1 MKTGIALLSKL
12 VTVVTKGMAKSDLPQ
27 RTRLSPEMRRSLILD
42 HTAEIVAREGV
53 AALTMDRIGKEA
65 GVSKSLVY
73 NYFPNMTEL
82 LQVLLKR
89 ELRRLR
95 QLQANAAAQAETF
108 EGLVRGVTHVY
119 MTYIAERGL
128 IIERLQAEP
137 SVSDIH
143 DPTEYGREAAVD
155 YLANIV
161 ATHFGLPMQ
170 IARAATDI
178 SFGLPASAGA
188 YLHRHQIDR
197 QVIEDLTVTMIL
209 GTITAV
215 KSEYLSH
222 RQPLQRDVPS
232 DPKTAKLNA
241 RHRAPRTAPS

>member
-1 MKTGIALLSKL
+1 
-12 VTVVTKGMAKSDLPQ
+12 MAKTVTLR
-27 RTRLSPEMRRSLILD
+27 RTRLSPERRRSLILD
-42 HTAEIVAREGV
+42 HTAEIVARDGV

-73 NYFPNMTEL
+73 NYFPNLTEL
-82 LQVLLKR
+82 LQTLLKR

-95 QLQANAAAQAETF
+95 RLQASAAAQAETF
-108 EGLVRGVTHVY
+108 EGLVRGVTHAY
-119 MTYIAERGL
+119 ITYIAERGL

-143 DPTEYGREAAVD
+143 DPTDYGRDAAVD
-155 YLANIV
+155 YLANIIV
-161 ATHFGLPMQ
+161 AHFGLPPE

-188 YLHRHQIDR
+188 YLQRHDIDR

-209 GTITAV
+209 GTITAL
-215 KSEYLSH
+215 KTEYLAH
-222 RQPLQRDVPS
+222 RQPLRRDTPP
-232 DPKTAKLNA
+232 DPKMVKLSA
-241 RHRAPRTAPS
+241 RHRALRTDRS